1 MPHENTVGGVFSED
15 DDVTALD
22 NKEDKSFDNLG
33 SLIESRLKES
43 EQARLYD
50 EKRWLRSYRN
60 YRGIYGSDMAF
71 RDSEKSRVFV
81 KVTKTKVLAA
91 YGQLIEVLF
100 SQGKFPIGI
109 FPTKVPS
116 GVSEYAHIKPDNM
129 KNPRMEDIYGFDG
142 DGRDM
147 SPGATADSI
156 LNGLAEKYAEAGF
169 EKGPAPDLKN
179 MPQIEPAEEAAKNM
193 EKLIHDQ
200 LEETHAI
207 SVMRHVLFEMCLL
220 GTGILKGPFNYE
232 KPEHK
237 WELNEKGERTYSPDK
252 KLVPRVEAVS
262 CWDLYPDPDAVQI
275 EDADYVIQ
283 RHVYT
288 RSQVRDLMN
297 RPFFRKS
304 AIEDLLSYGS
314 NYETRSYET
323 ALFDRE
329 NQEEF
334 SKNRYEILEYWGVMD
349 KHFVEEAGIEIPD
362 DIDDDLDEVQ
372 INAWVSNGHILRL
385 VLNPFTP
392 ARNPFMVCPYE
403 INPYQFFGVGIPE
416 NMDDAQTIMNG
427 HARMAIDNLAL
438 AGNLVFDIDE
448 TMLVPGQDM
457 SVFPG
462 KIFRRQSGQTGQA
475 LHGLKF
481 PNTAP
486 ENMQIFDRFRQLA
499 DESTGIPSYSHGQ
512 TGIQSTTRTA
522 SGMSMLMGAAALNIK
537 TVIKNVDDY
546 LLKPLGETLFHWNM
560 QFNKEVPEI
569 QGDLNIKAQGTTSL
583 MTKEV
588 RSQRL
593 MTFMQVASNQF
604 LAPFVKWHS
613 IIKEIAK
620 SMDIDPDQLVNDPEK
635 AAIFMKMM
643 GEMNGNQQAES
654 PDQQQGGMANPG
666 GVPAG
671 ANNTDTQGSGGGNIG
686 VGTPQTPGQGGNVAP
701 NPQPTGTT
709 E

>member
-1 MPHENTVGGVFSED
+1 MPHDNTSGLTSESD
-15 DDVTALD
+15 EVSSLSEE
-22 NKEDKSFDNLG
+22 KDKSYSNLG

-60 YRGIYGSDMAF
+60 YRGIYSSDMAF
-71 RDSEKSRVFV
+71 RDSEKSKVFV
-81 KVTKTKVLAA
+81 KITKTKVLAA

-109 FPTKVPS
+109 FPTTDPTGTEK
-116 GVSEYAHIKPDNM
+116 YAHIKPDNM
-129 KNPRMEDIYGFDG
+129 QKSPRMEDIYGFEG
-142 DGRDM
+142 DGREI
-147 SPGATADSI
+147 SPGSTANEI
-156 LNGLAEKYAEAGF
+156 LNGLAEKYQNAGF
-169 EKGPAPDLKN
+169 EKGAAPDLKT

-200 LEETHAI
+200 LEESHAI

-220 GTGILKGPFNYE
+220 GTGVLKGPFNYE
-232 KPEHK
+232 QSVHQ
-237 WELNEKGERTYSPDK
+237 WALDDSGERVYSPK
-252 KLVPRVEAVS
+252 VKLVPRVEAVS
-262 CWDLYPDPDAVQI
+262 CWDLYPDPDAVTI
-275 EDADYVIQ
+275 DDADYVIQ
-283 RHVYT
+283 RHVYNRT
-288 RSQVRDLMN
+288 QLRDLSN

-304 AIEDLLSYGS
+304 AIEECLSVGP

-323 ALFDRE
+323 ALYDRE

-334 SKNRYEILEYWGVMD
+334 NKNRFEVLEYWGVMD
-349 KHFVEEAGIEIPD
+349 KHFVEETGIEMPEN
-362 DIDDDLDEVQ
+362 IDTELDEVQ
-372 INAWVSNGHILRL
+372 INAWICNGHILRL

-438 AGNLVFDIDE
+438 AGNLVFDVDE

-457 SVFPG
+457 TVFPG
-462 KIFRRQSGQTGQA
+462 KIFRRQSGQTGQSI
-475 LHGLKF
+475 HGLRF

-486 ENMQIFDRFRQLA
+486 ENMQMFDKFRQLA

-546 LLKPLGETLFHWNM
+546 LLRPLGETLFHWNM
-560 QFNKEVPEI
+560 QFNKDIPDI
-569 QGDLNIKAQGTTSL
+569 QGDLDIKAQGTTSL

-620 SMDIDPDQLVNDPEK
+620 SMDIDPEQLVNDPEK

-643 GEMNGNQQAES
+643 GDMNGNQQTEGLG
-654 PDQQQGGMANPG
+654 QQQGGMGNTG
-666 GVPAG
+666 EVPAG
-671 ANNTDTQGSGGGNIG
+671 AANTDTQGSGGGNIG
-686 VGTPQTPGQGGNVAP
+686 VGTPQTPGEGGFTAP
-701 NPQPTGTT
+701 NTQPQGTT
-709 E
+709 

>member
-1 MPHENTVGGVFSED
+1 MPQPITSGLNSESD
-15 DDVTALD
+15 EVKSLSEERDTA
-22 NKEDKSFDNLG
+22 FDNLG
-33 SLIESRLKES
+33 SIIESRLKES

-71 RDSEKSRVFV
+71 RDSEKSKVFV

-109 FPTKVPS
+109 FPTTDPTGIAK
-116 GVSEYAHIKPDNM
+116 YAHLKPENM
-129 KNPRMEDIYGFDG
+129 QQQDQRMDDIYGFEG
-142 DGRDM
+142 DGREVT
-147 SPGATADSI
+147 PGSTANDI
-156 LNGLAEKYAEAGF
+156 LNGLSEKYGKAGF
-169 EKGPAPDLKN
+169 EEGSAPDLKT
-179 MPQIEPAEEAAKNM
+179 MPQIEPAEEAARNM

-200 LEETHAI
+200 LEESHAI

-232 KPEHK
+232 QAVHQ
-237 WELNEKGERTYSPDK
+237 WVLDDNGERVYQPKS

-262 CWDLYPDPDAVQI
+262 CWDLYPDPDAI
-275 EDADYVIQ
+275 TIDDADYIIQ

-288 RSQVRDLMN
+288 RSQLRDLMN

-304 AIEDLLSYGS
+304 AIKEVLSGGP

-323 ALFDRE
+323 ALYDRE

-334 SKNRYEILEYWGVMD
+334 NKNRFEVLEYWGTID
-349 KHFVEEAGIEIPD
+349 KSLVEEAGMEMPD
-362 DIDDDLDEVQ
+362 DISNELDEVQ
-372 INAWVSNGHILRL
+372 INAWVSNGQILRL

-392 ARNPFMVCPYE
+392 SRNPFMVCPYE

-438 AGNLVFDIDE
+438 AGNLVFDVDE

-457 SVFPG
+457 SIYPG
-462 KIFRRQSGQTGQA
+462 KIFRRQSGQVGQA
-475 LHGLKF
+475 IHGLKF

-486 ENMQIFDRFRQLA
+486 ENMQMFDRFRQLA

-537 TVIKNVDDY
+537 TVIKNIDDY
-546 LLKPLGETLFHWNM
+546 LLRPLGKTLFHWNM
-560 QFNKEVPEI
+560 QFNADIPDI
-569 QGDLNIKAQGTTSL
+569 QGDLDVKAQGTSSL

-643 GEMNGNQQAES
+643 GEMNGSQQIEN
-654 PDQQQGGMANPG
+654 PNGQQGGMANTG

-671 ANNTDTQGSGGGNIG
+671 AAVSDTQGSGGGNIG
-686 VGTPQTPGQGGNVAP
+686 VGTPQTPGQGGFTAP
-701 NPQPTGTT
+701 NNQPEGAA
-709 E
+709 